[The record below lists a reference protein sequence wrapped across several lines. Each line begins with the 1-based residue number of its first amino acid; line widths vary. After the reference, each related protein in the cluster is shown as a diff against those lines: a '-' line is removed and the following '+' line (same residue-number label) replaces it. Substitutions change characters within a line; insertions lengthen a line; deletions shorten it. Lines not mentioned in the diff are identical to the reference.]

1 MNSQNEEKVL
11 CLAALLQQ
19 CKLVDQLAT
28 AGSANTEELDTCLQ
42 QLFIFDHEHVSEAFG
57 GVANLVPGLQLLL
70 DLLDQR
76 AEGAN
81 RNVLNYT
88 IGLLHLE
95 RKVSKNSAM
104 LKTIRSRLEHASF
117 KINHFDSNDSNI
129 AISLAGIY
137 QDTLSTLKYRIQ
149 VNGNM
154 QHLHDDFTANR
165 IRALLLAGMR
175 SARFWR
181 MVGGSRLDFV
191 FKRSAYADTAKALLQ
206 QHSR

>member
-1 MNSQNEEKVL
+1 MSNAYSERVL
-11 CLAALLQQ
+11 CLSALLQQ
-19 CKLVDQLAT
+19 CRVVDQLAST
-28 AGSANTEELDTCLQ
+28 GSADLEELDSCLQ
-42 QLFIFDHEHVSEAFG
+42 QLFIFDHDNIAEAFG
-57 GVANLVPGLQLLL
+57 RVESLKPGFQLLL
-70 DLLDQR
+70 DMLERR

-95 RKVSKNSAM
+95 KKVSGKPEM

-117 KINHFDSNDSNI
+117 KHNHFDANDSEI
-129 AISLAGIY
+129 ASTLAGVY

-149 VNGNM
+149 VHGNM

-175 SARFWR
+175 SARLWR

-191 FKRSAYADTAKALLQ
+191 LRRNAYSETAKELLDK
-206 QHSR
+206 S